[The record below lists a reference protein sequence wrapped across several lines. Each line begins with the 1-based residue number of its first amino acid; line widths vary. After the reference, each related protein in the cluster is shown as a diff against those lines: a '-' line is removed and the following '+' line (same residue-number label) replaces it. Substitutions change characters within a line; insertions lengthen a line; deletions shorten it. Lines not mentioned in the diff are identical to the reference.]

1 MRELLDFIYA
11 NWDGTLRHNVK
22 DEDTLIGLPKPYT
35 VPSINDRFNEL
46 YYWDT
51 YFTNL
56 GLILSDK
63 LDYAINNTENI
74 AYLIE
79 KYGFMPNGNRT
90 GYLNRTQPP
99 FFSLMVRDIYN
110 LTGDKKWLAKMY
122 KAAEKEYNF
131 WQTKRTTPTGL
142 NRYYHNLNRS
152 DEETVRECA
161 ENYCRRLNCEV
172 PEDYDSVYNLA
183 ENSRIV
189 CESGWDCTSRFGFRN
204 QDFNWIDLNCLLYSM
219 EENMA
224 YFATELK
231 NSRGILW
238 EARASRR
245 LALLNKY
252 CWNESAGMFSDYDYV
267 NGVQSSFLSL
277 ASFYPLFVGVANDE
291 QAAKTVANLYRLEE
305 EYGVASCEYR
315 EDLLGLQW
323 DHPHGWAP
331 LHYILID
338 GLLRY
343 GYVTEAERIARKY
356 CSLVETNFAKTGNI
370 WEHYDTVTGE
380 VSVTKEKSRQY
391 TMMGWSAGV
400 YLCCRGLLD
409 ASEAENAEVS
419 AETPEPAEAPAEPT
433 ETPVI
438 EAEAPVE
445 VPVEPT
451 ETPVIEAEAP
461 VEAPAEHA
469 EAPVIE
475 AEAPEAVQ

>member
-1 MRELLDFIYA
+1 MRELLEFIGS

-74 AYLIE
+74 AYLID
-79 KYGFMPNGNRT
+79 KYGFMPNGNRKE
-90 GYLNRTQPP
+90 YLNRSQPP
-99 FFSLMVRDIYN
+99 FFTLMVRDIYN

-122 KAAEKEYNF
+122 KTAEKEYNF

-142 NRYYHNLNRS
+142 NRYYHNLSRD
-152 DEETVRECA
+152 DEAAVRESA
-161 ENYCRRLNCEV
+161 ECLCRRYGLEM
-172 PEDYDSVYNLA
+172 PEDYSDVYSYA
-183 ENSRIV
+183 ENIRIV
-189 CESGWDCTSRFGFRN
+189 CESGWDCNSRFGMHNR
-204 QDFNWIDLNCLLYSM
+204 DFNWIDLNSLLYCM

-224 YFATELK
+224 FFATELK

-252 CWNESAGMFSDYDYV
+252 CWNEEAGMFSDYDFV
-267 NGVQSSFLSL
+267 NGVQSNFLSL
-277 ASFYPLFVGVANDE
+277 ASFYPLFAGIANDE
-291 QAAKTVANLYRLEE
+291 QAAKTVANLYRLEQE
-305 EYGVASCEYR
+305 FGVACCEYR
-315 EDLLGLQW
+315 EDLMGLQW
-323 DHPHGWAP
+323 DYPHGWAP
-331 LHYILID
+331 LHYMLID

-356 CSLVETNFAKTGNI
+356 CAVVENNFDKTGNI

-380 VSVTKEKSRQY
+380 VSVTQEKNSQS
-391 TMMGWSAGV
+391 TMMAWSAGV
-400 YLCCRGLLD
+400 YLCCR
-409 ASEAENAEVS
+409 E
-419 AETPEPAEAPAEPT
+419 
-433 ETPVI
+433 
-438 EAEAPVE
+438 
-445 VPVEPT
+445 
-451 ETPVIEAEAP
+451 
-461 VEAPAEHA
+461 
-469 EAPVIE
+469 
-475 AEAPEAVQ
+475 